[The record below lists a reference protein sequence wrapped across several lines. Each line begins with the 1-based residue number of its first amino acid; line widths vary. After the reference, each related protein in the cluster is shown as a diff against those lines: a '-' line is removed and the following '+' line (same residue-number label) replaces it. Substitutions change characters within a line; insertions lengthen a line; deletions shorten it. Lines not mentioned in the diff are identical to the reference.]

1 MVEVS
6 RLYLK
11 TIEMQGFKSFAE
23 KSVISFEPGVTAI
36 VGPNGSGKSNISDA
50 VRWVLG
56 EMSAKSLRGG
66 KMEDVIFNGTAR
78 RRPAAYA
85 EVVLTID
92 NSNQVLEGAGQE
104 VAVGRRLYRSGESE
118 YSING
123 QVVRLKDVVNLF
135 LNTGIGRE
143 GYSVIGQGKIAEI
156 ISQKGEERRGVFE
169 EAAGISRYRY
179 RKNEAQ
185 NKLAQFRENAIRI
198 SDIINEVQSRIP
210 LLERQ
215 SEKAVQYEELVS
227 ERRLIEVSLLVKK
240 LAKLDT
246 ERAQCLEKYEFR
258 AEELRQ
264 LQEKLESIDGE
275 MEARYR
281 ENQQENLLLAQK
293 RALLEDTIREEST
306 LSGRISV
313 LENDIAHFKN
323 AMTLN
328 QGESGEQEKQKKELN
343 LSLQKLEETIGNRRL
358 ELASSEQSLLRMQE
372 GLQARERELNQLRGV
387 IASAEAEISLLEEN
401 LKQAELEQRESES
414 TNRLR
419 GDRVQAIRRDLSFI
433 ANNVLKEEQELSDLQ
448 AFLQKTENNRA
459 EILQKCQQNKEK
471 MAECEAQLH
480 EALEIKQKKR
490 LQVMSLQQR
499 RETLQRMD
507 RLMEGFSGSVK
518 AVLNA
523 GEDHQ
528 LSGIFGP
535 VSKLISTDEE
545 YVTAI
550 ETTLGAGM
558 QNIVVSDESAAKD
571 AIAYLRRT
579 NNGRATFLPLTTVKG
594 RPWDDR
600 TLKEKKGFVAMANHL
615 VHCEDRFRDV
625 VDYMLGRTIVAN
637 SIDNG
642 ASLAKSQQFQC
653 RVVTLDGQ
661 LINVGGSYTGGQVFN
676 KTGILSRTGD
686 IARLKKEEQ
695 ELQKQIGKC
704 NLRIDQLQSVKNEFA
719 ATVKTCEQEL
729 AGGENN
735 IGEIRTSCGI
745 SSQRLADHRN
755 RQTDLE
761 QELSVTEQST
771 AFTSETLSKLQG
783 RGAEISEK
791 LLARKGSFSDAK
803 EKENKL
809 LSLREAE
816 ITQCTEASLGLGMDK
831 REVERL
837 GNDRKV
843 TAEKLSLLNVSMEE
857 KEKRVVDLQLQ
868 IQRAEAELEA
878 CRKKLAENVV
888 VAATIRQAL
897 SDATVRQ
904 EEADK
909 QGYELR
915 GEHKVLVSEKEKVFE
930 VFTRLQSKL
939 EELKKEFETSWTK
952 LREEHEMERDEAEEY
967 ATAKAEEYAL
977 VSEPENRLAEV
988 KQKLKSMGSIN
999 PDAVTE
1005 LTETKERYE
1014 FLKNQYDDVE
1024 GAAKELEKLIS
1035 SLEDTMKNMFMDTF
1049 IKVREQFKVCFI
1061 DLFGGGT
1068 ADIILSDEND
1078 PLNGSIDIKIQP
1090 PGKLVKTLALLSGGE
1105 QAFVAIALY
1114 FSLLAVNP
1122 APFCIFDEIESALDE
1137 ANVYRFGDYLKKGCR
1152 DIQFIVI
1159 THRRGTM
1166 ECADTL
1172 YGITMQEKGVSDFI
1186 KLSIDDVQARPDIAQ

>member
-210 LLERQ
+210 LLERH

-550 ETTLGAGM
+550 ETTL
-558 QNIVVSDESAAKD
+558 
-571 AIAYLRRT
+571 
-579 NNGRATFLPLTTVKG
+579 
-594 RPWDDR
+594 
-600 TLKEKKGFVAMANHL
+600 
-615 VHCEDRFRDV
+615 
-625 VDYMLGRTIVAN
+625 
-637 SIDNG
+637 
-642 ASLAKSQQFQC
+642 
-653 RVVTLDGQ
+653 
-661 LINVGGSYTGGQVFN
+661 
-676 KTGILSRTGD
+676 
-686 IARLKKEEQ
+686 
-695 ELQKQIGKC
+695 
-704 NLRIDQLQSVKNEFA
+704 
-719 ATVKTCEQEL
+719 
-729 AGGENN
+729 
-735 IGEIRTSCGI
+735 
-745 SSQRLADHRN
+745 
-755 RQTDLE
+755 
-761 QELSVTEQST
+761 
-771 AFTSETLSKLQG
+771 
-783 RGAEISEK
+783 
-791 LLARKGSFSDAK
+791 
-803 EKENKL
+803 
-809 LSLREAE
+809 
-816 ITQCTEASLGLGMDK
+816 
-831 REVERL
+831 
-837 GNDRKV
+837 
-843 TAEKLSLLNVSMEE
+843 
-857 KEKRVVDLQLQ
+857 
-868 IQRAEAELEA
+868 
-878 CRKKLAENVV
+878 
-888 VAATIRQAL
+888 
-897 SDATVRQ
+897 
-904 EEADK
+904 
-909 QGYELR
+909 
-915 GEHKVLVSEKEKVFE
+915 
-930 VFTRLQSKL
+930 
-939 EELKKEFETSWTK
+939 
-952 LREEHEMERDEAEEY
+952 
-967 ATAKAEEYAL
+967 
-977 VSEPENRLAEV
+977 
-988 KQKLKSMGSIN
+988 
-999 PDAVTE
+999 
-1005 LTETKERYE
+1005 
-1014 FLKNQYDDVE
+1014 
-1024 GAAKELEKLIS
+1024 
-1035 SLEDTMKNMFMDTF
+1035 
-1049 IKVREQFKVCFI
+1049 
-1061 DLFGGGT
+1061 
-1068 ADIILSDEND
+1068 
-1078 PLNGSIDIKIQP
+1078 
-1090 PGKLVKTLALLSGGE
+1090 
-1105 QAFVAIALY
+1105 
-1114 FSLLAVNP
+1114 
-1122 APFCIFDEIESALDE
+1122 
-1137 ANVYRFGDYLKKGCR
+1137 
-1152 DIQFIVI
+1152 
-1159 THRRGTM
+1159 
-1166 ECADTL
+1166 
-1172 YGITMQEKGVSDFI
+1172 
-1186 KLSIDDVQARPDIAQ
+1186 

>member
-471 MAECEAQLH
+471 MAE
-480 EALEIKQKKR
+480 
-490 LQVMSLQQR
+490 
-499 RETLQRMD
+499 
-507 RLMEGFSGSVK
+507 
-518 AVLNA
+518 
-523 GEDHQ
+523 
-528 LSGIFGP
+528 
-535 VSKLISTDEE
+535 
-545 YVTAI
+545 
-550 ETTLGAGM
+550 
-558 QNIVVSDESAAKD
+558 
-571 AIAYLRRT
+571 
-579 NNGRATFLPLTTVKG
+579 
-594 RPWDDR
+594 
-600 TLKEKKGFVAMANHL
+600 
-615 VHCEDRFRDV
+615 
-625 VDYMLGRTIVAN
+625 
-637 SIDNG
+637 
-642 ASLAKSQQFQC
+642 
-653 RVVTLDGQ
+653 
-661 LINVGGSYTGGQVFN
+661 
-676 KTGILSRTGD
+676 
-686 IARLKKEEQ
+686 
-695 ELQKQIGKC
+695 
-704 NLRIDQLQSVKNEFA
+704 
-719 ATVKTCEQEL
+719 
-729 AGGENN
+729 
-735 IGEIRTSCGI
+735 
-745 SSQRLADHRN
+745 
-755 RQTDLE
+755 
-761 QELSVTEQST
+761 
-771 AFTSETLSKLQG
+771 
-783 RGAEISEK
+783 
-791 LLARKGSFSDAK
+791 
-803 EKENKL
+803 
-809 LSLREAE
+809 
-816 ITQCTEASLGLGMDK
+816 
-831 REVERL
+831 
-837 GNDRKV
+837 
-843 TAEKLSLLNVSMEE
+843 
-857 KEKRVVDLQLQ
+857 
-868 IQRAEAELEA
+868 
-878 CRKKLAENVV
+878 
-888 VAATIRQAL
+888 
-897 SDATVRQ
+897 
-904 EEADK
+904 
-909 QGYELR
+909 
-915 GEHKVLVSEKEKVFE
+915 
-930 VFTRLQSKL
+930 
-939 EELKKEFETSWTK
+939 
-952 LREEHEMERDEAEEY
+952 
-967 ATAKAEEYAL
+967 
-977 VSEPENRLAEV
+977 
-988 KQKLKSMGSIN
+988 
-999 PDAVTE
+999 
-1005 LTETKERYE
+1005 
-1014 FLKNQYDDVE
+1014 
-1024 GAAKELEKLIS
+1024 
-1035 SLEDTMKNMFMDTF
+1035 
-1049 IKVREQFKVCFI
+1049 
-1061 DLFGGGT
+1061 
-1068 ADIILSDEND
+1068 
-1078 PLNGSIDIKIQP
+1078 
-1090 PGKLVKTLALLSGGE
+1090 
-1105 QAFVAIALY
+1105 
-1114 FSLLAVNP
+1114 
-1122 APFCIFDEIESALDE
+1122 
-1137 ANVYRFGDYLKKGCR
+1137 
-1152 DIQFIVI
+1152 
-1159 THRRGTM
+1159 
-1166 ECADTL
+1166 
-1172 YGITMQEKGVSDFI
+1172 
-1186 KLSIDDVQARPDIAQ
+1186 